1 MDYVVFGENVRK
13 YRKIANMTQESL
25 AEMCDC
31 SIGHIGHIEN
41 GNNKP
46 SLDIAVK
53 IANSLGVTIDQLMVE
68 NYLYPEKVYLNEVAE
83 IINTFPV
90 KERVVVCESIKNVV
104 ESMNYII
111 QSKKKIRGI
120 NYVEEMLLTE
130 K

>member
-13 YRKIANMTQESL
+13 YRKIANMTQEKP
-25 AEMCDC
+25 CQNVCC

-46 SLDIAVK
+46 SLDVAVK
-53 IANSLGVTIDQLMVE
+53 IANSLGVTIDQLMAE
-68 NYLYPEKVYLNEVAE
+68 NYLYPEKVYLNEVAD

-90 KERVVVCESIKNVV
+90 KERVIVCESIKNVV

-111 QSKKKIRGI
+111 QSKKR
-120 NYVEEMLLTE
+120 
-130 K
+130 

>member
-31 SIGHIGHIEN
+31 NIGHIGHIEN

-68 NYLYPEKVYLNEVAE
+68 NYLYPEKAYLNEVAD

-90 KERVVVCESIKNVV
+90 KEWVIVCESIKNVV

-111 QSKKKIRGI
+111 QSKKR
-120 NYVEEMLLTE
+120 
-130 K
+130 

>member
-1 MDYVVFGENVRK
+1 MDYVVFGENVRR
-13 YRKIANMTQESL
+13 YRKLANMTQESL
-25 AEMCDC
+25 AEMCEC

-68 NYLYPEKVYLNEVAE
+68 NYLYPEKVYLNEVAD

-90 KERVVVCESIKNVV
+90 KERIVVCESIKNIV
-104 ESMNYII
+104 ESVDYII
-111 QSKKKIRGI
+111 HSTKR
-120 NYVEEMLLTE
+120 
-130 K
+130 

>member
-13 YRKIANMTQESL
+13 YRKLANMTQESL

-31 SIGHIGHIEN
+31 SIGNIGHIEN

-68 NYLYPEKVYLNEVAE
+68 NYLYPEKVYLNEVAD

-111 QSKKKIRGI
+111 QSKKR
-120 NYVEEMLLTE
+120 
-130 K
+130 

>member
-1 MDYVVFGENVRK
+1 MNYVVFGENVRK
-13 YRKIANMTQESL
+13 YRKLANMTQEML

-46 SLDIAVK
+46 SLDVAVK
-53 IANSLGVTIDQLMVE
+53 IANSLGVTIDQLMAE
-68 NYLYPEKVYLNEVAE
+68 NYLYPEKVYLNEVAD

-90 KERVVVCESIKNVV
+90 KERVIVCESIKNVV

-111 QSKKKIRGI
+111 QSKKR
-120 NYVEEMLLTE
+120 
-130 K
+130 

>member
-25 AEMCDC
+25 AERCDC

-68 NYLYPEKVYLNEVAE
+68 NYLYPEKVYLNEVAD

-111 QSKKKIRGI
+111 QSKKR
-120 NYVEEMLLTE
+120 
-130 K
+130 

>member
-1 MDYVVFGENVRK
+1 MNYVVFGENVRK
-13 YRKIANMTQESL
+13 YRKLANMTQEML

-31 SIGHIGHIEN
+31 SVGHIGHIEN

-53 IANSLGVTIDQLMVE
+53 IADAFEVTIDRLMVE
-68 NYLYPEKVYLNEVAE
+68 NYLYPEKVYLNEVAD

-90 KERVVVCESIKNVV
+90 RERVVACESIKNIV

-111 QSKKKIRGI
+111 QSKKR
-120 NYVEEMLLTE
+120 
-130 K
+130 

>member
-31 SIGHIGHIEN
+31 SIGHIGQIEN

-46 SLDIAVK
+46 SLDVAVK
-53 IANSLGVTIDQLMVE
+53 IANSLGVTIDQLMAE
-68 NYLYPEKVYLNEVAE
+68 NYLYPEKVYLNGVAD

-90 KERVVVCESIKNVV
+90 KERVIVCESIKNVV

-111 QSKKKIRGI
+111 QSKKR
-120 NYVEEMLLTE
+120 
-130 K
+130 

>member
-1 MDYVVFGENVRK
+1 MNYVVFGENVRK
-13 YRKIANMTQESL
+13 YRKLANMTQEML

-31 SIGHIGHIEN
+31 SVGHIGHIEN

-53 IANSLGVTIDQLMVE
+53 IANALEVTIDRLMVE
-68 NYLYPEKVYLNEVAE
+68 NYLYPEKVYLNEVAD

-90 KERVVVCESIKNVV
+90 KERVIVCESIKNVV

-111 QSKKKIRGI
+111 QSKKR
-120 NYVEEMLLTE
+120 
-130 K
+130 